1 MSVNEEK
8 TIFKSKSKSYVK
20 IKIAGQGA
28 FSCVFLVEGE
38 ISKEK

>member
-20 IKIAGQGA
+20 IELAGQGA
-28 FSCVFLVEGE
+28 SSYVFLVEEE